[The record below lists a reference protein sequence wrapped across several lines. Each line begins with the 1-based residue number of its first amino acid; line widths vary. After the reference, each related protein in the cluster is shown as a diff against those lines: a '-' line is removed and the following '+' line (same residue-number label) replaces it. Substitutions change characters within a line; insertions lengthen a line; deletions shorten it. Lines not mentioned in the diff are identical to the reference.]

1 MSERRAASDELD
13 RQAQADL
20 LRAISERR
28 DRSAFAALFAHFA
41 PRLKGYLMR
50 LGASE
55 AMADELVQD
64 VMLTV
69 WRKAASFDA
78 SKSSPAT
85 WLFTI
90 ARNRRIDVLRRE
102 RRPEIDPED
111 PLLTPDAP
119 KDQHEVLG
127 DREEA
132 ARLKTAIAALPQEQR
147 ELVALAFYE
156 DLSHRE
162 IAERRS
168 LPLGT
173 VKSRLRLALARLR
186 QGLEAVP
193 GAGPGEMPVAGG
205 AGAGPEDDGV
215 GKGRGP

>member
-28 DRSAFAALFAHFA
+28 DRMAFAQLFAHFA
-41 PRLKGYLMR
+41 PRLKGYLIR

-55 AMADELVQD
+55 AAADELVQD

-69 WRKAASFDA
+69 WRKAASFDP
-78 SKSSPAT
+78 SKSSAST

-90 ARNRRIDVLRRE
+90 ARNRRIDLLRRE

-111 PLLTPDAP
+111 PLLTPDPP
-119 KDQHEVLG
+119 KSQHEALG
-127 DREEA
+127 EVQEA
-132 ARLKTAIAALPQEQR
+132 ERLQAAIAALPQEQR
-147 ELVALAFYE
+147 DLVVLAFYD

-162 IAERRS
+162 IAERRD

-186 QGLEAVP
+186 QAVQDLQGEAGRDADPAAPPGPADGMVP
-193 GAGPGEMPVAGG
+193 A
-205 AGAGPEDDGV
+205 
-215 GKGRGP
+215 RGPDP